1 MGFKR
6 LIKKKMN
13 SNLNLL
19 KVKIKRK
26 VTFGNFPAGNLLARV
41 IQYSE
46 VKIKVDQ
53 IFPFKS
59 KVF

>member
-13 SNLNLL
+13 NNLNLL

-46 VKIKVDQ
+46 VNQHLIKFSLIALV
-53 IFPFKS
+53 
-59 KVF
+59 